1 MRYKA
6 YKLWM
11 FQNITILKYYILV
24 RATPTDEEENIFVM
38 AKRSFLTQKYFVYPP
53 QGKQE
58 ETWD

>member
-1 MRYKA
+1 
-6 YKLWM
+6 M

-58 ETWD
+58 ET